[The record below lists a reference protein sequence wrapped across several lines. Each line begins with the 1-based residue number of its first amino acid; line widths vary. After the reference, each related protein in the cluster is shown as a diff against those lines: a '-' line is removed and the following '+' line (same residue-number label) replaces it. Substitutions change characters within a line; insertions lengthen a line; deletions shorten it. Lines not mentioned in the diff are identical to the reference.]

1 MNVSQFSAV
10 NFIYFFPQFVLGLP
24 LVISVFQQ
32 NYSLWQL
39 DRVITV
45 LEASPCD
52 CRMHYH

>member
-32 NYSLWQL
+32 NYSGLVAVRQSYH
-39 DRVITV
+39 
-45 LEASPCD
+45 SP
-52 CRMHYH
+52 